1 MRLWNGQK
9 VRPVLAAA
17 SAALLAACAF
27 PPAPEQAAAP
37 TNTPYP
43 FVTATPRPTLA
54 PATPTAS
61 MPTTAPPPAGTPTAT
76 LRPTIGPSPTQPASS
91 PEGSEPTLTVAP
103 CPDQPEGVF
112 RQVYEAN
119 PEVAQALGCATT
131 PAGEEPRSWPVTV
144 RFQPM
149 ERGYLLWLSNIGWYT
164 GQPVIV
170 VMLADGTYTRYED
183 TYQPGID
190 RAEGG
195 PPAPEGLYRPRE
207 ALGKAWRIIPGLI
220 EQIGFGTQPE
230 SRLDTEMQLYEYG
243 EMLYLP
249 EPEAVFVLRRG
260 VPNTWGVYPLNPS
273 ESP

>member
-1 MRLWNGQK
+1 MHLRNGPRVRL
-9 VRPVLAAA
+9 VLAAA
-17 SAALLAACAF
+17 SVALLAACAS
-27 PPAPEQAAAP
+27 PPTPEQAIAP
-37 TNTPYP
+37 TNTPFP
-43 FVTATPRPTLA
+43 FVTATPRPTSTPAILTA
-54 PATPTAS
+54 PA
-61 MPTTAPPPAGTPTAT
+61 PTTASPPASTPTAT
-76 LRPTIGPSPTQPASS
+76 LRPTIGPSPTQPA
-91 PEGSEPTLTVAP
+91 PPLEGPAPTPTVAP
-103 CPDQPEGVF
+103 CPAQPEGVF

-119 PEVAQALGCATT
+119 LEVAQALGCVIA
-131 PAGEEPRSWPVTV
+131 PAGEEPRGWPVAV

-183 TYQPGID
+183 TYQLGID

-195 PPAPEGLYRPRE
+195 PPAPESLHQPRE

-230 SRLDTEMQLYEYG
+230 SRFETEMQLYEYG

-249 EPEAVFVLRRG
+249 EPEVIFVLQHG

-273 ESP
+273 ESL